1 MTEKTEKPKTM
12 RMPPVVT
19 LDAKFFW
26 DAAAKGELVCERCS
40 NCDTFRYP
48 PRPMCPECHSVE
60 REVVQLSGKGT
71 VYSWIRP
78 RHPKPFGF
86 DEPPIAA
93 LITLEEGFR
102 MVSNLIDVEFE
113 DVTAGMP
120 VEVDFAPTL
129 KNKQVPVF
137 RPAKG

>member
-1 MTEKTEKPKTM
+1 M

-26 DAAAKGELVCERCS
+26 DHATNGELVCQRCS
-40 NCDTFRYP
+40 DCNEFRFP
-48 PRPMCPECHSVE
+48 PRPMCPSCHSLQHE
-60 REVVQLSGKGT
+60 IVQLSGKGT

-78 RHPKPFGF
+78 RHPKPMGF
-86 DEPPIAA
+86 DEPPVAA
-93 LITLEEGFR
+93 LIELQEGFR
-102 MVSNLIDVEFE
+102 MVSNVIDIAFE
-113 DVTAGMP
+113 DITAGMP
-120 VEVDFAPTL
+120 VEVTFAPTL

>member
-1 MTEKTEKPKTM
+1 
-12 RMPPVVT
+12 MPPVVT

-26 DAAAKGELVCERCS
+26 DHATNGELVCQRC
-40 NCDTFRYP
+40 CDCNEFRFP
-48 PRPMCPECHSVE
+48 PRPMCPSCHSLE
-60 REVVQLSGKGT
+60 HDIVQLSGKGT

-78 RHPKPFGF
+78 RHPKPVGF

-93 LITLEEGFR
+93 LIELEEGFR
-102 MVSNLIDVEFE
+102 MVSNVIDIAFE

-120 VEVDFAPTL
+120 VEVTFASTM

-137 RPAKG
+137 RPAAKA

>member
-1 MTEKTEKPKTM
+1 MTENTEEQKPT

-26 DAAAKGELVCERCS
+26 DHATKGELVCERCS

-48 PRPMCPECHSVE
+48 PRPMCPDCHSVE
-60 REVVQLSGKGT
+60 RDIVPLSGKGT

-102 MVSNLIDVEFE
+102 MVSNLIDIEFE

-120 VEVDFAPTL
+120 VEVTFVPTL